1 MEVSLL
7 GVDDN
12 KHSDWFCG
20 EKMDARYGPFSHI
33 WGLILR
39 FTAGIVIVDTENMAA
54 VEMNRN
60 QSNTSI
66 FGKFMA
72 DLPLEKAQDVLH
84 EGTFTKFSSRQY
96 GVRI

>member
-20 EKMDARYGPFSHI
+20 KKMDARYGPLSHI

-39 FTAGIVIVDTENMAA
+39 FTAGIVIVDTEN
-54 VEMNRN
+54 RN
-60 QSNTSI
+60 EQESI
-66 FGKFMA
+66 EHKHFWEIYG
-72 DLPLEKAQDVLH
+72 Q
-84 EGTFTKFSSRQY
+84 FTIRKGPRC
-96 GVRI
+96 VT

>member
-1 MEVSLL
+1 M
-7 GVDDN
+7 
-12 KHSDWFCG
+12 
-20 EKMDARYGPFSHI
+20 
-33 WGLILR
+33 R

-72 DLPLEKAQDVLH
+72 NLPLEKAQDVLH
-84 EGTFTKFSSRQY
+84 EGAFTKFSSRRY